1 MLLRSTL
8 KSVLLAC
15 LPICCLVGC
24 GGGDSFD
31 RVAVSGTVSVD
42 GDANVSGGLVAMAD
56 IDADPD
62 NTSRPNANAPIENGK
77 FTIDAANGP
86 AVGAYLFEVSI
97 TVPDEATED
106 SGEADPEDANETGG
120 NVVVYQKR
128 VAIPEGGSESLAVEL
143 TSSDLLGESGETP
156 SGEREE

>member
-1 MLLRSTL
+1 MLLRSAL
-8 KSVLLAC
+8 KIVLAC

-24 GGGDSFD
+24 GGSEESFS
-31 RVAVSGTVSVD
+31 RVAVSGTMSVD
-42 GDANVSGGLVAMAD
+42 GDANVSGGVVAMAD
-56 IDADPD
+56 IETDAD
-62 NTSRPNANAPIENGK
+62 NTGRPNANARIENGK
-77 FTIDAANGP
+77 FTFDAANGP
-86 AVGAYLFEVSI
+86 TAGAYLFEISI

-106 SGEADPEDANETGG
+106 SGEADPEDASETGG

-128 VAIPEGGSESLAVEL
+128 VTIPEGGSESLTVEL